1 MIRFILT
8 PDSLTSQLIRSE
20 LAQQNKTGI
29 KVGTFNALL
38 EVLAE
43 YWLLS
48 SQSIDW
54 HKTVKEAATKMKGV
68 FWEKSIGVD
77 EEATLAQIKASLEL
91 LLQGVPLEWSAD
103 SLALDFN
110 CNPPIFK

>member
-1 MIRFILT
+1 
-8 PDSLTSQLIRSE
+8 
-20 LAQQNKTGI
+20 
-29 KVGTFNALL
+29 
-38 EVLAE
+38 
-43 YWLLS
+43 
-48 SQSIDW
+48 
-54 HKTVKEAATKMKGV
+54 MKGV

>member
-48 SQSIDW
+48 SQSID
-54 HKTVKEAATKMKGV
+54 
-68 FWEKSIGVD
+68 
-77 EEATLAQIKASLEL
+77 
-91 LLQGVPLEWSAD
+91 
-103 SLALDFN
+103 
-110 CNPPIFK
+110 